1 MDQSLP
7 IVNAVARRPGDNKIG
22 ATFVFSLLVHGLLLF
37 GIGFSYVATR
47 PALPTLDVTLVNV
60 ANSEA
65 PDKADFLAQ
74 ANNKGGGES
83 DKTQRPS
90 QPYSGLLP
98 LPSQGT
104 AQRPVAAATPSP
116 QQATDQ
122 RMLTTTGQA
131 QFSVSSDNAR
141 QARDTPD
148 SASADEARLAQEAA
162 QLAAEVRQQ
171 SQAYA
176 KRPRKKFIS
185 ASTKEY
191 VYAAYM
197 RGWVNRIERVG
208 NLNYPQQARE
218 QHLHGDVIL
227 TVGLNRDGS
236 IYSIDVTQ
244 SSGYAVIDK
253 AAMAIV
259 KLCAPFPPLP
269 PDNKEKV
276 DILYITRTWQFQP
289 GDVLKTR

>member
-1 MDQSLP
+1 M
-7 IVNAVARRPGDNKIG
+7 NAVARRPGDNKIG

-83 DKTQRPS
+83 DKSQRPS

-104 AQRPVAAATPSP
+104 APQPVTAATPSP

-141 QARDTPD
+141 QARETPD
-148 SASADEARLAQEAA
+148 SPSADEARLAREAA

-218 QHLHGDVIL
+218 QQLHGDVIL

-253 AAMAIV
+253 AAIAIV

>member
-1 MDQSLP
+1 M
-7 IVNAVARRPGDNKIG
+7 NAVAQRPGDNKIG

-37 GIGFSYVATR
+37 GIGIGYVATR

-60 ANSEA
+60 ANNEA

-74 ANNKGGGES
+74 ANNKGGGDS
-83 DKTQRPS
+83 DKASRPS
-90 QPYSGLLP
+90 QPFSGLLP
-98 LPSQGT
+98 VPSQGL
-104 AQRPVAAATPSP
+104 APRPVTAATPSP

-122 RMLTTTGQA
+122 RMLTTSGQA
-131 QFSVSSDNAR
+131 SFSVRSDTAKV
-141 QARDTPD
+141 ARDTPD
-148 SASADEARLAQEAA
+148 TATGDEMRIEQEAA
-162 QLAAEVRQQ
+162 QLAAEVRAQ

-176 KRPRKKFIS
+176 KRPHKKFIS
-185 ASTKEY
+185 ANTKEY
-191 VYAAYM
+191 AYAAYM

-208 NLNYPQQARE
+208 NLNYPEQARE

-236 IYSIDVTQ
+236 LHSIDITR

-253 AAMAIV
+253 AAEAIV

>member
-1 MDQSLP
+1 M
-7 IVNAVARRPGDNKIG
+7 NAAVARRPGDNKIG

-37 GIGFSYVATR
+37 GIGVGYVATR

-83 DKTQRPS
+83 DKSQRPS

-104 AQRPVAAATPSP
+104 APQPVTAATPAP
-116 QQATDQ
+116 QQATEQ
-122 RMLTTTGQA
+122 RMLTTTGPA
-131 QFSVSSDNAR
+131 NFSVSSDNAKD
-141 QARDTPD
+141 ARDTQD
-148 SASADEARLAQEAA
+148 TADEARVAQEAA
-162 QLAAEVRQQ
+162 QLAAELRQQ

-176 KRPRKKFIS
+176 KRPHKKFIS
-185 ASTKEY
+185 ANTKEY
-191 VYAAYM
+191 AYAAYM
-197 RGWVNRIERVG
+197 RGWVDRIERVG
-208 NLNYPQQARE
+208 NLNYPQQARD

-227 TVGLNRDGS
+227 TVGLNRDGG
-236 IYSIDVTQ
+236 IHDIDVTK
-244 SSGYAVIDK
+244 SSGYDVIDK
-253 AAMAIV
+253 AAIAIV
-259 KLCAPFPPLP
+259 KLSAPFPPLP
-269 PDNKEKV
+269 PDSKEKV
-276 DILYITRTWQFQP
+276 DILYITRTWEFQP

>member
-1 MDQSLP
+1 
-7 IVNAVARRPGDNKIG
+7 VNAAVARRPGDNKIG

-37 GIGFSYVATR
+37 GIGVSYVATR

-60 ANSEA
+60 ANNEA

-83 DKTQRPS
+83 DKAQRPS

-98 LPSQGT
+98 IPSQGT
-104 AQRPVAAATPSP
+104 ALQPVTAATPAP
-116 QQATDQ
+116 QQATEQ
-122 RMLTTTGQA
+122 RMLTTTGPA
-131 QFSVSSDNAR
+131 NFSVTSDSAKD
-141 QARDTPD
+141 ARDTQD
-148 SASADEARLAQEAA
+148 TADEARLAQEAA
-162 QLAAEVRQQ
+162 QLAAEVRRQ

-176 KRPRKKFIS
+176 KRPHKKFIS
-185 ASTKEY
+185 ANTKEY
-191 VYAAYM
+191 AYAAYM
-197 RGWVNRIERVG
+197 RGWVDRIERIG

-236 IYSIDVTQ
+236 LYSIDVTQ
-244 SSGYAVIDK
+244 SSGYSVIDK
-253 AAMAIV
+253 AAIAIV

>member
-1 MDQSLP
+1 
-7 IVNAVARRPGDNKIG
+7 VNAVARRPGDNKFG
-22 ATFVFSLLVHGLLLF
+22 ATFIFSLLVHGLLLF

-60 ANSEA
+60 ANNEA

-83 DKTQRPS
+83 DKSQRPS
-90 QPYSGLLP
+90 QPFSGLLP
-98 LPSQGT
+98 TPSQGT
-104 AQRPVAAATPSP
+104 APQPVTAATPSP

-131 QFSVSSDNAR
+131 NFSVNSDDAKDT
-141 QARDTPD
+141 RDTP
-148 SASADEARLAQEAA
+148 ATAEEARVAQEAA

-171 SQAYA
+171 AQAYA
-176 KRPRKKFIS
+176 KRPHKKFIS
-185 ASTKEY
+185 ANTKEY

-197 RGWVNRIERVG
+197 RGWVDRIERVG

-236 IYSIDVTQ
+236 LNNIDVTQ
-244 SSGYAVIDK
+244 SSGNSVIDK
-253 AAMAIV
+253 AAIAIV

-269 PDNKEKV
+269 PDSKEKV

>member
-1 MDQSLP
+1 MEQSVP
-7 IVNAVARRPGDNKIG
+7 NVNAVARRPGDNKIG

-37 GIGFSYVATR
+37 GIGVSLVATH

-83 DKTQRPS
+83 DKSQRPS
-90 QPYSGLLP
+90 QPFSGLLP
-98 LPSQGT
+98 MPSQGV
-104 AQRPVAAATPSP
+104 APQPVQAATPSP

-122 RMLTTTGQA
+122 RMLTTTASGS
-131 QFSVSSDNAR
+131 FSVNSDNAKNT
-141 QARDTPD
+141 RDTPD
-148 SASADEARLAQEAA
+148 TATADEARIEQQAA

-171 SQAYA
+171 AQAYA
-176 KRPRKKFIS
+176 KRPHKKFIS

-191 VYAAYM
+191 AYAAYM
-197 RGWVNRIERVG
+197 RGWVDRVERVG
-208 NLNYPQQARE
+208 NLNYPQQARD
-218 QHLHGDVIL
+218 QQLHGDVIL

-236 IYSIDVTQ
+236 IHDIDVTK
-244 SSGYAVIDK
+244 SSGYGVIDK
-253 AAMAIV
+253 AAIAIV

-269 PDNKEKV
+269 PDSKEKV
-276 DILYITRTWQFQP
+276 DILYITRTWEFQP

>member
-1 MDQSLP
+1 M
-7 IVNAVARRPGDNKIG
+7 NAVARRPGDNKIG
-22 ATFVFSLLVHGLLLF
+22 ATLVFSLLVHGLLLF
-37 GIGFSYVATR
+37 GIGFTYVATR

-83 DKTQRPS
+83 DRSQRPS
-90 QPYSGLLP
+90 QPFSGLLP

-104 AQRPVAAATPSP
+104 APQPVQAATPSP

-122 RMLTTTGQA
+122 RMLTTSGQA
-131 QFSVSSDNAR
+131 SFSVSSDNAKD
-141 QARDTPD
+141 ARDTPD
-148 SASADEARLAQEAA
+148 TATANEARLEQQAA
-162 QLAAEVRQQ
+162 QLAAELRKQ

-176 KRPRKKFIS
+176 KRPHKKFIS

-191 VYAAYM
+191 AYAAYM
-197 RGWVNRIERVG
+197 RGWVDRIERVG

-218 QHLHGDVIL
+218 QHMHGDVIL
-227 TVGLNRDGS
+227 TVGLNRDGTIS
-236 IYSIDVTQ
+236 TIDVTQ

-253 AAMAIV
+253 AAITIV

-269 PDNKEKV
+269 PDSKEKV

>member
-1 MDQSLP
+1 M
-7 IVNAVARRPGDNKIG
+7 NAAVARRPGDNKIG

-37 GIGFSYVATR
+37 GIGVGYVATR

-83 DKTQRPS
+83 DKSQRPS

-104 AQRPVAAATPSP
+104 APQPVTAATPAP
-116 QQATDQ
+116 QQATEQ
-122 RMLTTTGQA
+122 RMLTTTGPA
-131 QFSVSSDNAR
+131 NFSVSSDNAKD
-141 QARDTPD
+141 ARDTQD
-148 SASADEARLAQEAA
+148 TADEARVAQEAA
-162 QLAAEVRQQ
+162 QLAAELRQA

-176 KRPRKKFIS
+176 KRPHKKFIS
-185 ASTKEY
+185 ANTKEY
-191 VYAAYM
+191 AYAAYM
-197 RGWVNRIERVG
+197 RGWVDRIERVG
-208 NLNYPQQARE
+208 NLNYPQQARD
-218 QHLHGDVIL
+218 QHPHGDVIL

-236 IYSIDVTQ
+236 VHDIDVTK
-244 SSGYAVIDK
+244 SSGYDVIDK
-253 AAMAIV
+253 AAIAIV
-259 KLCAPFPPLP
+259 KLSAPFPPLP
-269 PDNKEKV
+269 PDSKEKV
-276 DILYITRTWQFQP
+276 DILYITRTWEFQP

>member
-1 MDQSLP
+1 M
-7 IVNAVARRPGDNKIG
+7 NAAVARRPGDNKIG

-83 DKTQRPS
+83 DKSQRPS
-90 QPYSGLLP
+90 QPFSGLLP
-98 LPSQGT
+98 MPSQGT
-104 AQRPVAAATPSP
+104 AMQPVQAATPSP
-116 QQATDQ
+116 QQATDR

-131 QFSVSSDNAR
+131 SFSVNSDTAKN
-141 QARDTPD
+141 ARDTQD
-148 SASADEARLAQEAA
+148 TATADEARIEQQAA

-176 KRPRKKFIS
+176 KRPHKKFIS

-191 VYAAYM
+191 AYAAYM
-197 RGWVNRIERVG
+197 RGWVDRIERVG
-208 NLNYPQQARE
+208 NLNYPQQARD
-218 QHLHGDVIL
+218 QQLHGDVIL
-227 TVGLNRDGS
+227 TVGLNRDGTVHD
-236 IYSIDVTQ
+236 IDITK

-253 AAMAIV
+253 AAIAIV
-259 KLCAPFPPLP
+259 KLCAPFPALP
-269 PDNKEKV
+269 PDSKEKV
-276 DILYITRTWQFQP
+276 DILYITRTWEFQP

>member
-1 MDQSLP
+1 
-7 IVNAVARRPGDNKIG
+7 VNAAVGPRRPGDNKIG

-60 ANSEA
+60 ANREA

-83 DKTQRPS
+83 DKSQRPS
-90 QPYSGLLP
+90 QPFSGLLP
-98 LPSQGT
+98 MPSQVT
-104 AQRPVAAATPSP
+104 APQPVTAATPSP

-131 QFSVSSDNAR
+131 NFSVNSDNAKD
-141 QARDTPD
+141 ARDTQD
-148 SASADEARLAQEAA
+148 TADEARVAQEAA
-162 QLAAEVRQQ
+162 QLAAEVRKQ

-176 KRPRKKFIS
+176 KRPHKKFIS
-185 ASTKEY
+185 ANTKEY

-197 RGWVNRIERVG
+197 RGWVDRIERVG

-236 IYSIDVTQ
+236 LNNIDITQ
-244 SSGYAVIDK
+244 SSGNSVIDK
-253 AAMAIV
+253 AAIAIV

-269 PDNKEKV
+269 PDSKEKV

>member
-1 MDQSLP
+1 M
-7 IVNAVARRPGDNKIG
+7 NAVARRPGDNKIG
-22 ATFVFSLLVHGLLLF
+22 ATLIFSLLVHGLLLF
-37 GIGFSYVATR
+37 GIGITYVATR

-83 DKTQRPS
+83 DKSQRPS
-90 QPYSGLLP
+90 QPFSGLLP
-98 LPSQGT
+98 MPSQGT
-104 AQRPVAAATPSP
+104 APQPVQAATPAP

-122 RMLTTTGQA
+122 RMLTTTGQSS
-131 QFSVSSDNAR
+131 FSVDSDNAKDV
-141 QARDTPD
+141 RDTPET
-148 SASADEARLAQEAA
+148 ATADEARLEQQAA
-162 QLAAEVRQQ
+162 QLAAEVRKQ

-176 KRPRKKFIS
+176 KRPHKKFIS

-191 VYAAYM
+191 AYAAYM
-197 RGWVNRIERVG
+197 RGWVDRVERVG

-227 TVGLNRDGS
+227 TVGMNRDGTLN
-236 IYSIDVTQ
+236 SIDVTQ

-253 AAMAIV
+253 AAIAIV
-259 KLCAPFPPLP
+259 RLCAPFPALP
-269 PDNKEKV
+269 PDSKEKV

>member
-1 MDQSLP
+1 
-7 IVNAVARRPGDNKIG
+7 VNAAVSPRRPGDNKIG

-60 ANSEA
+60 ANREA

-83 DKTQRPS
+83 DKSQRPS
-90 QPYSGLLP
+90 QPFSGLLP
-98 LPSQGT
+98 MPSQGT
-104 AQRPVAAATPSP
+104 APQPVTAATPSP
-116 QQATDQ
+116 QQAADQ

-131 QFSVSSDNAR
+131 NFSVNSDNAKD
-141 QARDTPD
+141 ARDTQD
-148 SASADEARLAQEAA
+148 TADEARVAQEAA
-162 QLAAEVRQQ
+162 QLAAEVRKQ

-176 KRPRKKFIS
+176 KRPHKKFIS
-185 ASTKEY
+185 ANTKEY

-197 RGWVNRIERVG
+197 RGWVDRIERVG

-236 IYSIDVTQ
+236 LNNIDITQ
-244 SSGYAVIDK
+244 SSGNSVIDK
-253 AAMAIV
+253 AAIAIV

-269 PDNKEKV
+269 PDSKEKV

>member
-1 MDQSLP
+1 M
-7 IVNAVARRPGDNKIG
+7 NAVVQRPGDNKIG
-22 ATFVFSLLVHGLLLF
+22 ATFIFSLLVHGLLLF
-37 GIGFSYVATR
+37 GIGIGYVATR

-74 ANNKGGGES
+74 ANNKGGGDS
-83 DKTQRPS
+83 DKSSRPS
-90 QPYSGLLP
+90 QPFSGLLP
-98 LPSQGT
+98 VPSQGT
-104 AQRPVAAATPSP
+104 APQPVTAATPAP

-131 QFSVSSDNAR
+131 SFSVNSDTAKD
-141 QARDTPD
+141 ARDTPD
-148 SASADEARLAQEAA
+148 TANDSEARIEQQAA

-171 SQAYA
+171 SRAYA
-176 KRPRKKFIS
+176 KRPHKKFIS

-191 VYAAYM
+191 AYAAYM
-197 RGWVNRIERVG
+197 RGWVDRIERVG
-208 NLNYPQQARE
+208 NLNYPEMARE

-227 TVGLNRDGS
+227 TVGLDRDGGVH
-236 IYSIDVTQ
+236 SIDVTQ
-244 SSGYAVIDK
+244 SSGYSVIDK
-253 AAMAIV
+253 AAIAIV

-269 PDNKEKV
+269 PDSKEKV